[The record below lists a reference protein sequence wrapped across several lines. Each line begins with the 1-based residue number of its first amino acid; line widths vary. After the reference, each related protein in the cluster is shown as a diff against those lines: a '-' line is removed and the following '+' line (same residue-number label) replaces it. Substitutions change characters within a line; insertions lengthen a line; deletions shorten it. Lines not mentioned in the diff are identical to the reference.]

1 MTAVVAVAVAHEAAV
16 EVLHDYIE
24 AVVVAVVALCIR
36 PVDDDPTE
44 GQWYC
49 IALEN
54 LIEIVAAELCVYTAV
69 VVRNHLFFAV
79 DYFRTRQVGPK
90 PEYPSCAVG
99 LAPTDEHDGVVH
111 MNFDA

>member
-1 MTAVVAVAVAHEAAV
+1 VSI
-16 EVLHDYIE
+16 LLWWCGII
-24 AVVVAVVALCIR
+24 C
-36 PVDDDPTE
+36 
-44 GQWYC
+44 
-49 IALEN
+49 
-54 LIEIVAAELCVYTAV
+54 
-69 VVRNHLFFAV
+69 FFAV